1 MTRRG
6 WALFAAMAVIWGIPY
21 LLIKI
26 AVGELTPAG
35 LVLLRTTL
43 GAALLLPIA
52 ATRGWLTPL
61 LPYWRWVIAYTVVE
75 VSLPWFLL
83 SDAERRLSSSLTGL
97 LIAAVPLIGA
107 VLQRLTRGDD
117 RMDPG
122 RLAGLMVGLAGVAV
136 LVGLNVSFKDLG
148 AVGEVGLVAIG
159 YATGPLIIARRLPR
173 LPAVGVVAASLAL
186 TAIAYAPLALPQLP
200 KTLPS
205 ARVLLAVAILGV
217 VCTALA
223 FLVFF
228 ALIGEVGPVRATV
241 ITYFNPAVALLLG
254 VTLLN
259 EPLTVGAIVGFGL
272 ILVGSV
278 LATRRSSA
286 LAGAATS
293 PSSNP
298 WAVAARYTRER
309 LRRWQG

>member
-26 AVGELTPAG
+26 AVGELTPAS
-35 LVLLRTTL
+35 LVLLRTAG

-52 ATRGWLTPL
+52 AARGWLTPL
-61 LPYWRWVIAYTVVE
+61 FPYWRWVIAYTVVE

-107 VLQRLTRGDD
+107 ILQRLTRGGD
-117 RMDPG
+117 RMDSG
-122 RLAGLMVGLAGVAV
+122 RLAGLVVGIVGVAV

-159 YATGPLIIARRLPR
+159 YATGPIIIARRLPR

-200 KTLPS
+200 RTLPS
-205 ARVLLAVAILGV
+205 GRVLLAVGILAV
-217 VCTALA
+217 VCTAIA
-223 FLVFF
+223 FLLFF

-254 VTLLN
+254 VALLG
-259 EPLTVGAIVGFGL
+259 EPLTLGSVAGFGL

-286 LAGAATS
+286 LAGAGAS

-298 WAVAARYTRER
+298 
-309 LRRWQG
+309 